1 MKCKDSSDFISSHF
15 QFLFT
20 GQSCDLAC
28 TTVAP
33 PQSKPYH
40 LKRIIS
46 NQVWREHWVK
56 QLSGANVNPPLSSF
70 SPPTPPSPPKS
81 PPGLAT
87 TWFKLLPG
95 AGANL
100 WPAGLQRQ
108 SRPSQRQV
116 GRQPPLHLLDCH
128 LYNFFSAG
136 RFLFDSSDS
145 RWDTQEWLE
154 SKSDH

>member
-20 GQSCDLAC
+20 GQSCNLAC

-56 QLSGANVNPPLSSF
+56 QLSGPNVNPPLSS
-70 SPPTPPSPPKS
+70 TPPS

-116 GRQPPLHLLDCH
+116 GRHL
-128 LYNFFSAG
+128 ST
-136 RFLFDSSDS
+136 FLIVIIAISFLQGGLSS
-145 RWDTQEWLE
+145 TAPIQGGIL
-154 SKSDH
+154 KSG

>member
-1 MKCKDSSDFISSHF
+1 MKCKDSSDFISSPF

-46 NQVWREHWVK
+46 NHVSREHWVQ
-56 QLSGANVNPPLSSF
+56 QLSGANVNPPF
-70 SPPTPPSPPKS
+70 SPSTPPSPPPS

-100 WPAGLQRQ
+100 RPAGLQRQ
-108 SRPSQRQV
+108 PRPSQRQV
-116 GRQPPLHLLDCH
+116 GRH
-128 LYNFFSAG
+128 LYTFLIVFLTISFLQGGFSSTAPIQG
-136 RFLFDSSDS
+136 GIL
-145 RWDTQEWLE
+145 
-154 SKSDH
+154 KSG

>member
-56 QLSGANVNPPLSSF
+56 QLSGPNVNPPLPS
-70 SPPTPPSPPKS
+70 TPPSPPKS

-100 WPAGLQRQ
+100 RPAGLQRQ
-108 SRPSQRQV
+108 PRPSQRQV
-116 GRQPPLHLLDCH
+116 GRH
-128 LYNFFSAG
+128 LYTFLIVFLTISFLQGGFSSTAPIQG
-136 RFLFDSSDS
+136 GIL
-145 RWDTQEWLE
+145 
-154 SKSDH
+154 KSG

>member
-56 QLSGANVNPPLSSF
+56 QLSGPNVNPPLSSF
-70 SPPTPPSPPKS
+70 SPPTPP
-81 PPGLAT
+81 GLAT

-95 AGANL
+95 VAANL
-100 WPAGLQRQ
+100 RPAGLQRQ
-108 SRPSQRQV
+108 PRPSQRQV
-116 GRQPPLHLLDCH
+116 GRH
-128 LYNFFSAG
+128 LYTFLIVFLTISFLQGGFSSTAPIQG
-136 RFLFDSSDS
+136 GIL
-145 RWDTQEWLE
+145 
-154 SKSDH
+154 KSG

>member
-20 GQSCDLAC
+20 GQSCNLAC

-56 QLSGANVNPPLSSF
+56 QLSGANVNPPF
-70 SPPTPPSPPKS
+70 SPSTPPSPPPS

-100 WPAGLQRQ
+100 RPAGLQRQ
-108 SRPSQRQV
+108 PRPSQRQV
-116 GRQPPLHLLDCH
+116 GRHLST
-128 LYNFFSAG
+128 FFIVIFTIS
-136 RFLFDSSDS
+136 FLQGGFSS
-145 RWDTQEWLE
+145 TAPIQGGIL
-154 SKSDH
+154 KSG

>member
-56 QLSGANVNPPLSSF
+56 QLSGPNVNPPLPS
-70 SPPTPPSPPKS
+70 TPPSPPKS

-116 GRQPPLHLLDCH
+116 GRHLSTFLIFTISF
-128 LYNFFSAG
+128 LQGGFSSTAPIQG
-136 RFLFDSSDS
+136 GIL
-145 RWDTQEWLE
+145 
-154 SKSDH
+154 KSG